1 MRIAAQ
7 PNINSQQY
15 SDSLIPLPPL
25 PIQEEIVNHIN
36 EIKAQ
41 IKELRRQALELREQ
55 AKKDFE
61 GSVFE

>member
-1 MRIAAQ
+1 MTGALYPALNAEQ
-7 PNINSQQY
+7 LKNIR
-15 SDSLIPLPPL
+15 IPLPPL

-61 GSVFE
+61 GSVF

>member
-1 MRIAAQ
+1 MIKTY
-7 PNINSQQY
+7 PIV
-15 SDSLIPLPPL
+15 LPPL

-36 EIKAQ
+36 QIKTQ